1 VQTLA
6 LPELIDAR
14 APGRW
19 RGLRPWRFGALAL
32 LACAAAYAGWQLAR
46 PLAADQLA
54 AAMPPALEAQLG
66 QGILHALERGTL
78 APSALS
84 VWHQQR
90 ISDAFAGLQAPHE
103 GAPRHRL
110 LFRAGH
116 MGAAAFAL
124 PSGDIVVTDAL
135 VLALPDDGAVL
146 AVLAHELGHLQR
158 RHMLPRL
165 AEEAL
170 LATAAGIVLG
180 DTGWL
185 VSSVAPRVPHL
196 AWTQQAEI
204 DADKYAADLL
214 EHNGLPLRSLPEAY
228 EALAAATGG
237 PPAYLAIHPPGAE
250 RMALQRDRSAP

>member
-1 VQTLA
+1 
-6 LPELIDAR
+6 
-14 APGRW
+14 
-19 RGLRPWRFGALAL
+19 
-32 LACAAAYAGWQLAR
+32 
-46 PLAADQLA
+46 
-54 AAMPPALEAQLG
+54 
-66 QGILHALERGTL
+66 
-78 APSALS
+78 
-84 VWHQQR
+84 
-90 ISDAFAGLQAPHE
+90 
-103 GAPRHRL
+103 
-110 LFRAGH
+110 
-116 MGAAAFAL
+116 
-124 PSGDIVVTDAL
+124 
-135 VLALPDDGAVL
+135 
-146 AVLAHELGHLQR
+146 
-158 RHMLPRL
+158 MLPRL